1 VWGSDV
7 VVPWGNVAEGR
18 DMQSVYRAASAALQ
32 HPEPAKRANA
42 IHPGHDHIAP
52 PGPLSDV
59 THISR
64 TPRCERLA
72 AQPMRDGMNRLAGV
86 LGRRR
91 RWVLGIWVAI
101 VVLALPFAAKQTEH
115 LTGGGFD
122 VPGSQSKAVADSMQ
136 GVFASE
142 ATGVAVLLRAE
153 PDASAAERVA
163 AVDRVQREVAAID
176 GVSLPPAVARRG
188 ELQLQRTDST
198 LLPLTSAVAAD
209 ELIDPAVDLREALE
223 PGVVAGGVTPYLAGQ
238 PTVWAGMQELSKED
252 LAKAEASGFPIVAL
266 ILLVV
271 FGSLAAAVLPLTL
284 GFVSVMV
291 TGAIIYFISL
301 QMTTSVFVTNMA
313 SMIGIGVAV
322 DYSLFI
328 LARYREERRD
338 GRDCD
343 TARSEALATSGLAV
357 AFSGLAVIVSL
368 AGLWMVDNQALRS
381 MALGAMTVVAVS
393 ILTATTLLPAL
404 IAMLGDRVLPGG
416 IVARVLRF
424 FKHRVFRRPQ
434 RPATAAAAGPAFW
447 DRWARRVMAR
457 PVLAATGSAAI
468 LLVLA
473 SPLLSLETGTAAI
486 QQFPKAS
493 DVRVGNELASEQLGG
508 GADPIQIVASFD
520 GEPSRAAD
528 RAAVLEFSSELRQQP
543 GVSAVV
549 APVYAGD
556 GVLIEATSTAGS
568 DTEAATALVDRLREF
583 APATGLAAVASIDIG
598 GETARTN
605 DVRGQISGSL
615 WKIIGFVLALSF
627 IVLMVML
634 RSLVLPLKA
643 VLMNLL
649 SIGAAFGVLVAVFQ
663 WGWLDSVLGFESLG
677 ALDTINVPLIFAIV
691 FGLSMDYEVFLMSR
705 IRERYLAHGDN
716 ERAVAEG
723 LASSA
728 RTISSAALIMSSV
741 FAVFVLTGVPS
752 IKELGVG
759 CAVAIALDAT
769 LVRLILVPAAMK
781 LMGGWN
787 WWMPSWLD
795 RVLPDLSFESGTG
808 AAPVAGPE
816 PVAAGQAEPEA
827 EPEREPVEA

>member
-1 VWGSDV
+1 
-7 VVPWGNVAEGR
+7 
-18 DMQSVYRAASAALQ
+18 
-32 HPEPAKRANA
+32 
-42 IHPGHDHIAP
+42 
-52 PGPLSDV
+52 
-59 THISR
+59 
-64 TPRCERLA
+64 
-72 AQPMRDGMNRLAGV
+72 MRDGMNRLAAV

-91 RWVLGIWVAI
+91 RWVLGIWIAI
-101 VVLALPFAAKQTEH
+101 VVLALPFAMKQTDH

-136 GVFASE
+136 GVFARE
-142 ATGVAVLLRAE
+142 ASGVAVLLRAE
-153 PDASAAERVA
+153 PGASRAERAA
-163 AVDRVQREVAAID
+163 AVDRVRREVAAVEGIA
-176 GVSLPPAVARRG
+176 LPPSVARRG
-188 ELQLQRTDST
+188 ELQLQRSGST
-198 LLPLTSAVAAD
+198 LLPLSSAVSPD
-209 ELIDPAVDLREALE
+209 DLIDPAVDLREAID
-223 PGVVAGGVTPYLAGQ
+223 PGTAAGGVVPYLAGQ

-252 LAKAEASGFPIVAL
+252 LNKAEMGGFPIVAL
-266 ILLVV
+266 ILLVI
-271 FGSLAAAVLPLTL
+271 FGSLAAAALPLTL

-291 TGAIIYFISL
+291 TGALIYFISL
-301 QMTTSVFVTNMA
+301 QMNTSVFVTNMA

-328 LARYREERRD
+328 LARYREERRA

-343 TARSEALATSGLAV
+343 EARAEALSTSGLAV

-404 IAMLGDRVLPGG
+404 IAMLGDRVMPGG

-424 FKHRVFRRPQ
+424 VKHGIFRRP
-434 RPATAAAAGPAFW
+434 RPVATAGAASGPGFW

-468 LLVLA
+468 LLLLA
-473 SPLLSLETGTAAI
+473 SPVLSMQTGTAALE
-486 QQFPKAS
+486 QFPKDS
-493 DVRVGNELASEQLGG
+493 DVRIGNELASQQLGG
-508 GADPIQIVASFD
+508 GADPIQIVATF
-520 GEPSRAAD
+520 PAAAD
-528 RAAVLEFSSELRQQP
+528 RAAVAEFAAGLREQP
-543 GVSAVV
+543 GVNSVSR
-549 APVYAGD
+549 PVYAGD
-556 GVLIEATSTAGS
+556 SVLVEATSTAAS
-568 DTEAATALVDRLREF
+568 DTDAATALVDRLRESF
-583 APATGLAAVASIDIG
+583 VPASALGAAATVDIG

-605 DVRGQISGSL
+605 DVRTQISGSF
-615 WKIIGFVLALSF
+615 WKIVGFVLALSF
-627 IVLMVML
+627 LVLMVML
-634 RSLVLPLKA
+634 RSVVLPLKA

-663 WGWLDSVLGFESLG
+663 WGWFDSVLGFESLG

-705 IRERYLAHGDN
+705 IREGYLRHGDN

-728 RTISSAALIMSSV
+728 RTISSAALIMTAV

-752 IKELGVG
+752 IKELGLG

-781 LMGGWN
+781 LMGSWN

-795 RVLPDLSFESGTG
+795 RLLPDLSFEGGSE
-808 AAPVAGPE
+808 PE
-816 PVAAGQAEPEA
+816 PAEA
-827 EPEREPVEA
+827 